1 MCVCMFI
8 EYCDFSTGSLY
19 AQEERQNS
27 LKGRLH
33 FFKINTTPFEG
44 MPHVF
49 IDAGP
54 EDCFLIATLRIFKIN
69 CVMWWYNFSILLVP
83 SKSIV
88 KKPQLPALPH
98 SISLLQSFT
107 TTGPLGAKHL
117 CAYHTTG
124 CPFDIFTLKSPWEVV
139 TELCNVHRIHE
150 TACYIES

>member
-69 CVMWWYNFSILLVP
+69 CVMW
-83 SKSIV
+83 
-88 KKPQLPALPH
+88 
-98 SISLLQSFT
+98 
-107 TTGPLGAKHL
+107 
-117 CAYHTTG
+117 
-124 CPFDIFTLKSPWEVV
+124 
-139 TELCNVHRIHE
+139 
-150 TACYIES
+150 